1 MVTVISVVSI
11 LSNKLSLSYL
21 SSSVVFIYPL
31 DLGRCIDIIT
41 DIQGTNFWLLDMT
54 LVFHVSFFILSFD
67 FLTLLSW
74 VEQTQGLKLLNV
86 KFDTLAL
93 T

>member
-11 LSNKLSLSYL
+11 LSNELSLSYL

-41 DIQGTNFWLLDMT
+41 DIQGTNF
-54 LVFHVSFFILSFD
+54 
-67 FLTLLSW
+67 
-74 VEQTQGLKLLNV
+74 
-86 KFDTLAL
+86 
-93 T
+93 